1 MAELHDTTEQYLET
15 ILELEEEGIT
25 PLRARLVERLGVSAP
40 SVSQTVARLEDDGYL
55 VVGEDRVLTLTPP
68 GRELAVSVVR
78 KHRLAERLL
87 RDVIGLEWWKIH
99 REACR
104 WEHAISDDVEEKLIE
119 LLGDPGTCP
128 HGNPIPGSVN
138 EPDQSSA
145 ILLRD
150 APEGPVRVVRISEE
164 LETDDE
170 ALLLMERA
178 GFLPG
183 RDAEV
188 AGRDGDGVR
197 IVGSV
202 ADTVLPPH
210 VASLTYVSPRA

>member
-15 ILELEEEGIT
+15 VLELEEEGIA

-40 SVSQTVARLEDDGYL
+40 SVSQTVARLSDDGYL
-55 VVGEDRVLTLTPP
+55 TVGEDRVIELTPR
-68 GRELAVSVVR
+68 GRDIAVSVGR

-104 WEHAISDDVEEKLIE
+104 WEHAISDDVEDKLIE

-128 HGNPIPGSVN
+128 HGNPIPGSDN
-138 EPDQSSA
+138 RPDQSDA
-145 ILLRD
+145 VLLRD
-150 APEGPVRVVRISEE
+150 VAEGPIRVVRISEE
-164 LETDDE
+164 LETDDQ
-170 ALLLMERA
+170 ALLLMERC
-178 GFLPG
+178 GFIPG

-188 AGRDGDGVR
+188 TGRGADGVKV
-197 IVGSV
+197 VGAV
-202 ADTVLPPH
+202 ADGVLPPH
-210 VASLTYVSPRA
+210 VAELTYVRAL